1 MSNVKLSIIIVSYNN
16 LNVLL
21 DCLNSVE
28 KMNDISDQQEVIV
41 VEQSPSDEIYTY
53 LKKNMPQIQTIR
65 AENKGFGA
73 GNNRGVE
80 IAQGEYLLFLN
91 PDTVLVE
98 PIAGFALDVFGRN
111 PKIGLFGVGLLDGE
125 KNKNSSFECLI
136 PYGLKSKITYSFC
149 YKFDRFLKNKMYIQ
163 GADMFVRAD
172 LFRKA
177 GSFDE
182 NVFMYYEEPDL
193 CLRVRREGYEIAFFK
208 EKKIIH
214 LQGACSPDGYDK
226 TFSEQLKS
234 FRYFSVRQAF
244 QIKAK
249 HFDLK
254 PGKAPGENRIE
265 LFPALFCQNQF
276 FRIMADKL
284 RAGRDVG
291 TGIFGEFFK

>member
-98 PIAGFALDVFGRN
+98 PIAGFSLDVFGRN

-234 FRYFSVRQAF
+234 FRYFCQKFSLPFEKILRREARYQNFKMSA
-244 QIKAK
+244 
-249 HFDLK
+249 LK
-254 PGKAPGENRIE
+254 LCGKKNLDGYSIAESKQTVISGLLE
-265 LFPALFCQNQF
+265 
-276 FRIMADKL
+276 K
-284 RAGRDVG
+284 
-291 TGIFGEFFK
+291 